1 MSAAPVSSKTAARNR
16 GALLRI
22 LLLVGILVAINALAV
37 RFHYGFDLTAEKR
50 FTLSPATKKLLGTVD
65 DAAVFT
71 IYLQNDRMGADFQR
85 LADATRDR
93 LESFR
98 SVTGGKIL
106 YRFQNPFS
114 GVSSDDEKAKIAQQL
129 AQKGIVGIPFG
140 EGENGDSYTENILFP
155 YVHLAYGGK
164 EITVSL
170 LDNHQG
176 MNRAEVLN
184 YSESQLE
191 YKLARAI
198 YLLDRAVRPEVAY
211 LVGNGE
217 ALDFRTFDLLN
228 TLPQFYKIDTFD
240 LTQNLFIPA
249 AYKAVI
255 IVQPTVPFS
264 DKDKYKLDQYVLGGG
279 RVLMAIDQN
288 TASLDSLAVSEAIL
302 ATDRDL
308 GLDDLLFRWGARLN
322 ANLVEDIRCVRIPVT
337 VGELNGQPQ
346 IDRRPWPFFPLFV
359 PTSTHPVVNNMD
371 GILSLFASTIDT
383 IATPDVTKTILL
395 ESSPRSRTTAIPAR
409 ISLSSLRYKTRPELY
424 NKPYG
429 PTAVL
434 LEGKFRSAFE
444 GRLPQAVLQMLSEQI
459 KRPFKAASDTSGA
472 VILVGDA
479 NIFLNQVSEKRGP
492 QELGYWPIDDVRFS
506 NKAFLL
512 NCMEYLTEPGSPLEA
527 RSKESRLR
535 LLDGARLKTE
545 RPKWQALNIVLPLA
559 LLVIFASAYLFFR
572 KRRYEQR
579 TNA

>member
-155 YVHLAYGGK
+155 YAHLAYGGK

-184 YSESQLE
+184 YSES
-191 YKLARAI
+191 
-198 YLLDRAVRPEVAY
+198 
-211 LVGNGE
+211 
-217 ALDFRTFDLLN
+217 
-228 TLPQFYKIDTFD
+228 
-240 LTQNLFIPA
+240 
-249 AYKAVI
+249 
-255 IVQPTVPFS
+255 
-264 DKDKYKLDQYVLGGG
+264 
-279 RVLMAIDQN
+279 
-288 TASLDSLAVSEAIL
+288 
-302 ATDRDL
+302 
-308 GLDDLLFRWGARLN
+308 
-322 ANLVEDIRCVRIPVT
+322 
-337 VGELNGQPQ
+337 
-346 IDRRPWPFFPLFV
+346 
-359 PTSTHPVVNNMD
+359 
-371 GILSLFASTIDT
+371 
-383 IATPDVTKTILL
+383 
-395 ESSPRSRTTAIPAR
+395 
-409 ISLSSLRYKTRPELY
+409 
-424 NKPYG
+424 
-429 PTAVL
+429 
-434 LEGKFRSAFE
+434 
-444 GRLPQAVLQMLSEQI
+444 
-459 KRPFKAASDTSGA
+459 
-472 VILVGDA
+472 
-479 NIFLNQVSEKRGP
+479 
-492 QELGYWPIDDVRFS
+492 
-506 NKAFLL
+506 
-512 NCMEYLTEPGSPLEA
+512 
-527 RSKESRLR
+527 
-535 LLDGARLKTE
+535 
-545 RPKWQALNIVLPLA
+545 
-559 LLVIFASAYLFFR
+559 
-572 KRRYEQR
+572 
-579 TNA
+579 

>member
-1 MSAAPVSSKTAARNR
+1 MSAVPSSNKTAARNR

-22 LLLVGILVAINALAV
+22 LLLVGILIAINALAV

-50 FTLSPATKKLLGTVD
+50 FTLSSATKKMLRTVD

-71 IYLQNDRMGADFQR
+71 IYLKNDRMGADFQR

-98 SVTGGKIL
+98 SATGGKIL
-106 YRFQNPFS
+106 YRFENPFA
-114 GVSSDDEKAKIAQQL
+114 GLSSNDDKMKTAQQL
-129 AQKGIVGIPFG
+129 AQKGIIGIPFG

-155 YVHLAYGGK
+155 YAHLAYGGK
-164 EITVSL
+164 EITISL

-176 MNRAEVLN
+176 MDRAEVLN

-198 YLLDRAVRPEVAY
+198 YLLQRTEQPEVAY

-217 ALDFRTFDLLN
+217 ALDFRTFDALN

-240 LTQNLFIPA
+240 LTKNLYIPA
-249 AYKAVI
+249 AYKAVV
-255 IVQPTVPFS
+255 IVQPTQTFE
-264 DKDKYKLDQYVLGGG
+264 DKDKYKLDQYVMGGG
-279 RVLMAIDQN
+279 KVLMFIDQN
-288 TASLDSLAVSEAIL
+288 TASLDSLAVNEAIM
-302 ATDRDL
+302 AVDRNL
-308 GLDDLLFRWGARLN
+308 NLDDQLFRWGARLN
-322 ANLVEDIRCVRIPVT
+322 ANLVEDVRCVRIPVT

-346 IDRRPWPFFPLFV
+346 IERRPWPYFPVFV
-359 PTSTHPVVNNMD
+359 PTSRHPIVNNMD
-371 GILSLFASTIDT
+371 GILSLFCSTIDT
-383 IATPDVTKTILL
+383 VGAPGIEKTILL

-409 ISLSSLRYKTRPELY
+409 ISLSSLRYKLRPELY

-429 PTAVL
+429 ATAVL
-434 LEGKFRSAFE
+434 LEGKFRSNFE
-444 GRLPQAVLQMLSEQI
+444 GRLPKSFLQVLRDSI
-459 KRPFKAASDTSGA
+459 KRPFKPVADTAGA

-479 NIFLNQVSEKRGP
+479 DIFLNQVSEKRGP
-492 QELGYWPIDDVRFS
+492 QELGYWPIDDARFA
-506 NKAFLL
+506 NKSFLL

-527 RSKESRLR
+527 RSKEARLR
-535 LLDGARLKTE
+535 LLDGARLKNE
-545 RPKWQALNIVLPLA
+545 RVQWQALNIGLPLI
-559 LLVIFASAYLFFR
+559 LLVVFAAAYLFFR

-579 TNA
+579 TNQ

>member
-1 MSAAPVSSKTAARNR
+1 MSLVASNKTAARNR
-16 GALLRI
+16 GALLRL
-22 LLLVGILVAINALAV
+22 LLLVASLILINALAV
-37 RFHYGFDLTAEKR
+37 RFHYGLDLTAEKR
-50 FTLSPATKKLLGTVD
+50 FTLSKDTRKLLGTVD
-65 DAAVFT
+65 DVAVFT
-71 IYLQNDRMGADFQR
+71 IYLKNDHMGADFQR

-98 SVTGGKIL
+98 GVTGGKL
-106 YRFQNPFS
+106 RYRFENPFTGLS
-114 GVSSDDEKAKIAQQL
+114 TDKEKGNMAQKL
-129 AQKGIVGIPFG
+129 AQKGIIGIPFG

-155 YVHLAYGGK
+155 YAHLAYGGK
-164 EITVSL
+164 EITISL

-176 MNRAEVLN
+176 MDRAAILD
-184 YSESQLE
+184 YSASQLE
-191 YKLARAI
+191 YKLARAL
-198 YLLDRAVRPEVAY
+198 YLLQNGQRPQVAY

-217 ALDFRTFDLLN
+217 ALGFRTFDALT
-228 TLPQFYKIDTFD
+228 TLPQFYNIDTFD

-255 IVQPTVPFS
+255 IAQPTLPFS

-279 RVLMAIDQN
+279 RVLMYIDQN

-302 ATDRDL
+302 ATDRNL
-308 GLDDLLFRWGARLN
+308 NLDDLLFRWGARLN

-346 IDRRPWPFFPLFV
+346 IDRRPWPFFPVFV
-359 PTSTHPVVNNMD
+359 PSSRHPIVNNMD

-383 IATPDVTKTILL
+383 IATPDVKKTILL
-395 ESSPRSRTTAIPAR
+395 EASSRSRTSPVPAR
-409 ISLSSLRYKTRPELY
+409 ISLSSLRYKVRPELY

-434 LEGKFRSAFE
+434 LEGTFHSAFE
-444 GRLPQAVLQMLSEQI
+444 GRIPEAFLEVLRDSI
-459 KRPFKAASDTSGA
+459 KRPFKAVSDTAGA

-479 NIFLNQVSEKRGP
+479 DIFLNQVSEKRGP
-492 QELGYWPIDDVRFS
+492 QELGYWPIDDSRFS

-535 LLDGARLKTE
+535 LLDGARVKNE
-545 RPKWQALNIVLPLA
+545 RPKWQTLNIALPLV
-559 LLVIFASAYLFFR
+559 LLAVFASAYLFFR
-572 KRRYEQR
+572 KRRYEGR
-579 TNA
+579 GA